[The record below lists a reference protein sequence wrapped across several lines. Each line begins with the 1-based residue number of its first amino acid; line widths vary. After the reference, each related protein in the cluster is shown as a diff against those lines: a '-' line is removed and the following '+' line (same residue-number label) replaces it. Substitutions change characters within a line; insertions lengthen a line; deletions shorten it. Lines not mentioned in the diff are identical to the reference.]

1 MAAVVYILFGAGL
14 TVVAATAA
22 GRLLLSRAKL
32 PFDRGEHLLFSFLT
46 GSAVL
51 SLLVFLLCTLGLARK
66 GVFLAAGLCLLA
78 TWRRSAA
85 PSGAPIPRP
94 WKILLFTV
102 GGAYAGLYF
111 FNALKP
117 EISPDGSTYHLGLVA
132 RYLREHGFHRI
143 TNDLHAS
150 FSEGIEMLFLF
161 AFAFGRH
168 SAAAIVH
175 FALLLALPAMVILYA
190 RRAGMTAAGVC
201 AALFV
206 FLSPVFGV
214 DGTSAYNDVATASLA
229 FGVFYLLQ
237 IWDAE
242 RKPAL
247 AVPIG
252 LLAGFA
258 YAAKFTAAVSI
269 PYALGFVVWRSWRS
283 RQPFLKPLLVIA
295 ACALLMAVPWMA
307 KNWLWVDNPFSPF
320 FNQWFP
326 NPYIQLGFEKELDY
340 HMHHYEGIVGNA
352 ELPWVIAVDGRLSGF
367 LGPLFLL
374 SPLGLAALRWREG
387 RQLLLAALVF
397 AGPYLMNFGTRFLMP
412 AAVFV
417 ALAMAMVLVRWKAVA
432 VAIVLL
438 HAVASWPTVT
448 PLYCNGGS
456 WRLHEIPVRAA
467 LRLEPEDHY
476 LSVHLI
482 NYNLARL
489 IERTVPPGGKVLSFS
504 QIAEAYTA
512 REILVVYQ
520 SAANKLLGE
529 ILWTPLVAQYMPN
542 RVLQFDLPREPLR
555 AIRVVQ
561 TTASATEQWSITEL
575 RVVPAAPIRQT
586 GAQPNPWELPLAFD
600 GKAVTRWRTWLPLEP
615 GQFVQADFAQAQP
628 IERIELQC
636 TRDQPAM
643 RLRLEGEDASGRW
656 KMLSAVASEREI
668 EPIPDLRRMAAA
680 ELKARGVDYVMVFG
694 SDLGADD
701 FRLRAGEWGIRQVGE
716 LGNDR
721 LYKID

>member
-1 MAAVVYILFGAGL
+1 MPAVVYILFGAGL
-14 TVVAATAA
+14 TIAASAAA
-22 GRLLLSRAKL
+22 GRLLLRRARL
-32 PFDRGEHLLFSFLT
+32 PFDRGEHLLFAFLT
-46 GSAVL
+46 GSALL
-51 SLLVFLLCTLGLARK
+51 SLLTFLLCTAGLARK

-78 TWRRSAA
+78 TWRPTAA
-85 PSGAPIPRP
+85 PSGAPIPRL
-94 WKILLFTV
+94 WKILLLTV
-102 GGAYAGLYF
+102 GGAYAVLYF

-132 RYLREHGFHRI
+132 RYLRERGFHRI

-168 SAAAIVH
+168 SAAAMVH
-175 FALLLALPAMVILYA
+175 FAFLLVLPAMVILYA
-190 RRAGMTAAGVC
+190 RRAGIVPAGVC

-206 FLSPVFGV
+206 FLSPVFGI
-214 DGTSAYNDVATASLA
+214 DGTSAYNDVATAAIA
-229 FGVFYLLQ
+229 FGVFYVLQ

-242 RKPAL
+242 RTPAL

-258 YAAKFTAAVSI
+258 YAAKFTAAVAI
-269 PYALGFVVWRSWRS
+269 PYALGFVVWRSWRG
-283 RQPFLKPLLVIA
+283 RRPFLKPTLVIA

-320 FNQWFP
+320 FNRWFP
-326 NPYIQLGFEKELDY
+326 NPYIQVGFEKELDY
-340 HMHHYEGIVGNA
+340 HMHHYEGIGSNA
-352 ELPWVIAVDGRLSGF
+352 ELPWVITVDGRLSGF

-397 AGPYLMNFGTRFLMP
+397 ASPYLMNFGPRFLMP

-417 ALAMAMVLVRWKAVA
+417 ALAMAMVLMRWKAVA
-432 VAIVLL
+432 VAVVLL
-438 HAVASWPTVT
+438 HAIASWPAVT

-456 WRLHEIPVRAA
+456 WRLHDMPVRAA
-467 LRLEPEDHY
+467 LRLEPEDRY
-476 LSVHLI
+476 LSAHLI

-512 REILVVYQ
+512 RDILVVYQ
-520 SAANKLLGE
+520 SAENKLLGE
-529 ILWTPLVAQYMPN
+529 ILWTPLVAPYLPN
-542 RVLQFDLPREPLR
+542 RVLRFDLPREPLR

-561 TTASATEQWSITEL
+561 TAASATEQWNITDV
-575 RVVPAAPIRQT
+575 RVFPPAPIRQIR
-586 GAQPNPWELPLAFD
+586 AQPNPWELRLAFD
-600 GKAVTRWRTWLPLEP
+600 GKPVTRWRTWLPLEP
-615 GQFVQADFAQAQP
+615 GQFVQVDFAQPHQA
-628 IERIELQC
+628 ERIELQC
-636 TRDQPAM
+636 ARDQPAV

-656 KMLSAVASEREI
+656 MMLPAVASEGEI
-668 EPIPDLRRMAAA
+668 APIPGLRRMAAT
-680 ELKARGVDYVMVFG
+680 ELKSRGVGYVMVFG
-694 SDLGADD
+694 SDLGAED
-701 FRLRAGEWGIRQVGE
+701 FNLRAGEWGIREVGE
-716 LGNDR
+716 LGGDR
-721 LYKID
+721 LYRID